1 MNHNCAHSVPLR
13 LIDGGLVNVQRDGIV
28 NLLAADLVTYDAFRN
43 KSDAVRCLLARGH
56 RSLDVA
62 RYLDDARQ
70 AAAQTRVAREMAD
83 G

>member
-1 MNHNCAHSVPLR
+1 MNHARAHALPLR
-13 LIDGGLVNVQRDGIV
+13 LIDGGLVNILRDRTV
-28 NLLAADLVTYDAFRN
+28 NVLAADLVTYDAFRN

-70 AAAQTRVAREMAD
+70 VAAQTAVAREMAN